1 MEVSNR
7 KRQAEEPEPGAGE
20 GSGSRRSVRIRI
32 PKRTNPESEGP
43 SRETDSNDDANLEA
57 KNANL
62 EANNAIPEDEDH
74 DSERQDDGE
83 EEDDA
88 TINDATATGTGKP
101 EPNTQFLEE
110 FRAFCDE
117 HQDKFLDL
125 TKEEEC
131 CIKLMD
137 ILMRK
142 KPPLN
147 AYPELL
153 EWHLKEAGVIRE
165 HESLKDTDRYHHRNT
180 LLKKLMPRYNLQGM
194 MPKMRRVKLP
204 SSKVVAQIPC
214 RSAKDC
220 IISLLTD
227 PRFQDEDYLFWGDSP
242 LGKPPEVV
250 THLRD
255 LNTGDAYLK
264 SHEKMITKP
273 NQVLLAVP
281 MYIDGA
287 NTGQF
292 SNLPITSLK
301 ISLGIHKRET
311 RDKPWAWRELGW
323 VPQVRKSKA
332 RGKKLMKESQ
342 HLDGRD
348 VEMEDGEG
356 DEASDSDLES
366 EDGDEEVGEL
376 DDDDDEDTEVKAQ
389 DFHTILAAILESFVE
404 LQRTGF
410 VFDLVYK
417 GKMYKDAEIV
427 LFVPL
432 VKCDTEEGDL
442 LCGKYL
448 CRTKHVKHVCRYCH
462 CPMGK
467 SDDPQARYKLKTQP
481 EIQNLVEKRELA
493 KLQAIS
499 QQYINNAWYKVT
511 FHQANRCG
519 IHGACPSE
527 MLHALLL
534 GIFKYLRDTFFTYM
548 GATSLLADD
557 INGLATTYGKLL
569 SRQSDRNFPVTN
581 FTQGIARGKLMA
593 THYRGVLLVIA
604 AVLRS
609 TMGRALL
616 YRRKKFG
623 KKEGLQDW
631 TILVELLLEW
641 EAYLCL
647 REMRKDHVKKLERK
661 HRYIMYI
668 LKNVAERTKGMKMKL
683 MKFHAITHMVQD
695 MLLYGIPYEFDT
707 GSNESHHKP
716 SKHAAKL
723 TQRKEETFDI
733 QTATRLTEFLCIEL
747 AMEEVK
753 RGRRGWEYFD
763 GAEVWEGDPKE
774 VAYTGRDDA
783 DSESLDGDLG
793 DVDEETEVGNGNP
806 AEVVPKPEEEL
817 ETRTGGTRIRIYEDE
832 ENGNE
837 TTFKVLGRST
847 TADDSVWPNEIV
859 DFLNELQNKVIDH
872 IPWRELP
879 VLTEHHRDDVI
890 WRGHPNYRGTG
901 LWTDWA
907 LVDWGQE
914 GVVPCRI
921 WCFVKLRDL
930 PKGREKLSYG
940 GIQLEDGVYAVVECS
955 EYSKEVEEVVQSD
968 LFTPL
973 KLELAADIK
982 KGETPMREYYLANV
996 DAFKGPCSV
1005 IPDIGGHPSSY
1016 FLVKNRTQWSKEF
1029 IVWLNQPHKD
1039 DEMVISDEEEE

>member
-7 KRQAEEPEPGAGE
+7 KRQGEEQEPGAGE

-32 PKRTNPESEGP
+32 PKRNNPESEAP
-43 SRETDSNDDANLEA
+43 SRETDRNDDRNHEA
-57 KNANL
+57 KNAIPQDDNL
-62 EANNAIPEDEDH
+62 DSEQQERNDDMGQWNNEEDDEEEEDE
-74 DSERQDDGE
+74 EDDGTINDEE

-101 EPNTQFLEE
+101 EPNTQLLEE

-131 CIKLMD
+131 SIKLMD

-142 KPPLN
+142 KAPLN
-147 AYPELL
+147 AFAEVL
-153 EWHLKEAGVIRE
+153 EWHLKGSDVIRE

-194 MPKMRRVKLP
+194 MPKIKRVKLP

-227 PRFQDEDYLFWGDSP
+227 PRFQDGDYLFWGDSP
-242 LGKPPEVV
+242 FAKPPEVV

-255 LNTGDAYLK
+255 LNTGDAFLK

-273 NQVLLAVP
+273 NQVLVAVP

-323 VPQVRKSKA
+323 VPQIRKSKA
-332 RGKKLMKESQ
+332 RGKKLLKESN

-348 VEMEDGEG
+348 LQMVDGEG
-356 DEASDSDLES
+356 DEASDSDLDS
-366 EDGDEEVGEL
+366 EDEGN
-376 DDDDDEDTEVKAQ
+376 DDEDKDTEVKAQ
-389 DFHTILAAILESFVE
+389 DFHTMLAAILESFVE

-410 VFDLVYK
+410 RFDLVYK
-417 GKMYKDAEIV
+417 GKMYKDVEIV
-427 LFVPL
+427 LFVPY

-448 CRTKHVKHVCRYCH
+448 CRTKNVKHVCRYCH

-467 SDDPQARYKLKTQP
+467 SDDPRARYKLKTQP
-481 EIQNLVEKRELA
+481 EIQNLVEKGELA

-499 QQYINNAWYKVT
+499 QQHINNAWYKVT
-511 FHQANRCG
+511 FHQANKCG

-534 GIFKYLRDTFFTYM
+534 GMFKYLRDTFFTTM

-557 INGLATTYGKLL
+557 INGLATKYGKLL
-569 SRQSDRNFPVTN
+569 SRQSDRDFPVTN

-609 TMGRALL
+609 TMGRELL
-616 YRRKKFG
+616 YRRSKFG

-647 REMRKDHVKKLERK
+647 REMRKDHVKKLDRK

-668 LKNVAERTKGMKMKL
+668 MKNVAKRTKGMKMKL

-723 TQRKEETFDI
+723 TQRKEETFNI

-747 AMEEVK
+747 AMEEVQ
-753 RGRRGWEYFD
+753 RGNVGWEYFD

-774 VAYTGRDDA
+774 VADSESDVADSESLDA
-783 DSESLDGDLG
+783 DSESLDVDSASGDGGKLLIQRATMPIQRAWMG
-793 DVDEETEVGNGNP
+793 IHHQNQKRGLLALESGSLRMRKMAMRP
-806 AEVVPKPEEEL
+806 SLRFLVVPKL
-817 ETRTGGTRIRIYEDE
+817 Q
-832 ENGNE
+832 
-837 TTFKVLGRST
+837 VLLFGPMKS
-847 TADDSVWPNEIV
+847 
-859 DFLNELQNKVIDH
+859 
-872 IPWRELP
+872 
-879 VLTEHHRDDVI
+879 LT
-890 WRGHPNYRGTG
+890 
-901 LWTDWA
+901 
-907 LVDWGQE
+907 
-914 GVVPCRI
+914 
-921 WCFVKLRDL
+921 
-930 PKGREKLSYG
+930 S
-940 GIQLEDGVYAVVECS
+940 
-955 EYSKEVEEVVQSD
+955 
-968 LFTPL
+968 
-973 KLELAADIK
+973 
-982 KGETPMREYYLANV
+982 
-996 DAFKGPCSV
+996 
-1005 IPDIGGHPSSY
+1005 
-1016 FLVKNRTQWSKEF
+1016 
-1029 IVWLNQPHKD
+1029 
-1039 DEMVISDEEEE
+1039 